1 MRSWPRP
8 GSGDLPRGGA
18 RKVFGG
24 VGRRC
29 VAVAEGAEEVLDGDV
44 EGVCEGVPG
53 LEAADGAALFD
64 LDEGA
69 SGQAT
74 AAGEFVVGP
83 SALAPQPSQLQARR
97 AVRFGSG
104 GKIVTFLSEG
114 ADPCPVSADLCPISA
129 GGGHAGQ
136 VSPSTQKAQPQLAH
150 RDRPVRTAHSAS
162 QQTSNTPGQPPLRT
176 PTSTP
181 PSVTRTCGRPGLA
194 PTAARHTGTRP
205 GGRCRACS
213 TATVFPGPV
222 SP

>member
-83 SALAPQPSQLQARR
+83 SALAPQPSQLP
-97 AVRFGSG
+97 
-104 GKIVTFLSEG
+104 G
-114 ADPCPVSADLCPISA
+114 A
-129 GGGHAGQ
+129 
-136 VSPSTQKAQPQLAH
+136 
-150 RDRPVRTAHSAS
+150 
-162 QQTSNTPGQPPLRT
+162 
-176 PTSTP
+176 
-181 PSVTRTCGRPGLA
+181 GR
-194 PTAARHTGTRP
+194 
-205 GGRCRACS
+205 
-213 TATVFPGPV
+213 
-222 SP
+222 